1 MLLLSFYLLCVS
13 FALLF
18 QLHFLNPECIHW
30 DVFLLILIQGAFGA
44 ATPAFP
50 NRLCCFCGDGDG
62 ATAPDTT
69 SP

>member
-13 FALLF
+13 FALFFF

-30 DVFLLILIQGAFGA
+30 DVFLFILIQGAFGA

-50 NRLCCFCGDGDG
+50 NRLCCFCNDGDG
-62 ATAPDTT
+62 ATAP
-69 SP
+69 